1 METKQAMTAEDA
13 LYEQALSSL
22 RQLNQEVFLNDLD
35 TKLKQTILMIQQ
47 EVDDLK
53 AKLEED
59 QLYLS
64 SSIQNLKQVVHSD
77 STRSV
82 ERVEELDEQVR
93 SYFRDF
99 YGHFTTEIEQMKH
112 ALASSVSS
120 TEQLVANH
128 MSNAENQMQD
138 LQVQQKTTMEY
149 VDTRFEKLEQVYNN
163 WLRALN
169 EMKDDF
175 AKQSTAFH
183 AANEAQ
189 RLHFQTGQGELSR
202 QVDKLNATIQ
212 KLEHQQDELREA
224 TKQEFLQAVADSNAS
239 RLAWEQTNAEEMKA
253 RAESDVVMRQQLLD
267 DVNASTEAKL
277 IQLKEENEALAK
289 QNEMRFKQNRWIL
302 IGLGVLGAAQIALQ
316 LI

>member
-35 TKLKQTILMIQQ
+35 TQLKQTILMIQQ

-99 YGHFTTEIEQMKH
+99 YGHFTTEIEQMKR

-128 MSNAENQMQD
+128 MSNAESQMQD
-138 LQVQQKTTMEY
+138 LQAQQKTTMEY

-163 WLRALN
+163 WLGVLN

-175 AKQSTAFH
+175 AEQSAAFH

-202 QVDKLNATIQ
+202 QVDELNATIQ
-212 KLEHQQDELREA
+212 KLEHQQDALREA
-224 TKQEFLQAVADSNAS
+224 TKQELLQAVADINAS
-239 RLAWEQTNAEEMKA
+239 RLAWEQTSAEEMKA

-267 DVNASTEAKL
+267 DVNASTEATL
-277 IQLKEENEALAK
+277 IQLKEENEAFAK

>member
-1 METKQAMTAEDA
+1 METKQVMTAEDT

-47 EVDDLK
+47 EVDDLR

-77 STRSV
+77 GKRSV
-82 ERVEELDEQVR
+82 ERVEELDEQMR

-99 YGHFTTEIEQMKH
+99 YGHFTTEIEQMKD

-120 TEQLVANH
+120 TEQLVASY
-128 MSNAENQMQD
+128 MSNAESQMQD

-169 EMKDDF
+169 EMKGDF
-175 AKQSTAFH
+175 AEQSAAFH

-202 QVDKLNATIQ
+202 QVDELNATIQ
-212 KLEHQQDELREA
+212 KLEHQQDALREA
-224 TKQEFLQAVADSNAS
+224 TKQELLQAVADSNAS
-239 RLAWEQTNAEEMKA
+239 RLAWEQTSAEEMKT
-253 RAESDVVMRQQLLD
+253 RAENDVVMRQQLLD
-267 DVNASTEAKL
+267 DVSASTEAML

-289 QNEMRFKQNRWIL
+289 RSEMRFKQNRWIL

>member
-1 METKQAMTAEDA
+1 METKQATTAEDA

-64 SSIQNLKQVVHSD
+64 STIQNLKQVVHSD
-77 STRSV
+77 STKSF

-120 TEQLVANH
+120 TEQLISRH
-128 MSNAENQMQD
+128 MSNAESQMRD
-138 LQVQQKTTMEY
+138 LQVHQKTTMEY
-149 VDTRFEKLEQVYNN
+149 VDARFEKLEEVYNN
-163 WLRALN
+163 WLLALN

-175 AKQSTAFH
+175 AKQAKTFH
-183 AANEAQ
+183 EANEAQ

-202 QVDKLNATIQ
+202 QVDELKTTIQ
-212 KLEHQQDELREA
+212 QLEQQQNELREA
-224 TKQEFLQAVADSNAS
+224 TKQEFLQAVADSN
-239 RLAWEQTNAEEMKA
+239 
-253 RAESDVVMRQQLLD
+253 
-267 DVNASTEAKL
+267 
-277 IQLKEENEALAK
+277 
-289 QNEMRFKQNRWIL
+289 
-302 IGLGVLGAAQIALQ
+302 
-316 LI
+316 

>member
-47 EVDDLK
+47 AVDDLK

-128 MSNAENQMQD
+128 MSNAESQMQD

-169 EMKDDF
+169 EMTDDF

-202 QVDKLNATIQ
+202 QVDELNATIQ

-224 TKQEFLQAVADSNAS
+224 TKQELLQAVADSNAS
-239 RLAWEQTNAEEMKA
+239 RLAWEQTSAEEMKA

-267 DVNASTEAKL
+267 EVNASTDAMI

-289 QNEMRFKQNRWIL
+289 QNEIRFKQSRWIL
-302 IGLGVLGAAQIALQ
+302 IGLGVLGASQIALQ